1 MKYCPHCA
9 TPLAAI
15 DIDGVERLSCSSS
28 ECEFVH
34 WDNPT
39 PVVAGIVEYN
49 GSVILVR
56 NIGWPEK
63 MFGLVTGF
71 LEKHE
76 TPEECILR
84 EVEEELGLN
93 AQINEFVGNYA
104 YFDLNQLLLVFHLK
118 AEGDVVLG
126 EELQEHRIIPITKL
140 RPWPFGTG
148 LALKDW
154 LKARGELNDEEY

>member
-1 MKYCPHCA
+1 
-9 TPLAAI
+9 LAAV
-15 DIDGVERLSCSSS
+15 DIDGVERLSCPSS

-34 WDNPT
+34 WNNPI
-39 PVVAGIVEYN
+39 PVVAGIVEVE
-49 GSVILVR
+49 GSVVLVR
-56 NIGWPEK
+56 NVGWPEK

-93 AQINEFVGNYA
+93 AQIYEFVGNYA

-126 EELQEHRIIPITKL
+126 KELQDHRIIPITKL

-148 LALKDW
+148 LALEDW
-154 LKARGELNDEEY
+154 LKARGELNDEEH